1 MVVLP
6 LTVYFNPFGG
16 EVLYQ
21 GILKLDLFLKKKI
34 SE

>member
-1 MVVLP
+1 MVRSIIS
-6 LTVYFNPFGG
+6 GMS
-16 EVLYQ
+16 EQEQQVLYQ